1 MEYITAR
8 TFSSVYIVLDLIWV
22 SVFTAILLYKH
33 KFTAI
38 FAGFLAGI
46 LYYLVDFGIFYHALG
61 TRAVEGASPGLLL
74 LWLSMSY
81 GYTNFVWIWLLLEDG
96 KHWLEWSLLPL
107 LGWLTVGLLAQN
119 FSQFGT
125 TIHIVR
131 GIKSYH
137 GIMALI
143 LCVGYVILILRNLR
157 DSEEK
162 APIGK
167 LLLIGISVQFAWE
180 SALLIS
186 GIRPYD
192 LKPLIINSLIETNLG
207 MPYIYLIFRAFLRKK
222 YFASY

>member
-8 TFSSVYIVLDLIWV
+8 SFSSVYILFDIIWLGIFTGILIYKRKY
-22 SVFTAILLYKH
+22 TAIV
-33 KFTAI
+33 I
-38 FAGFLAGI
+38 GFLAGI
-46 LYYLVDFGIFYHALG
+46 LYYLVDFGLFYHALG
-61 TRAVEGASPGLLL
+61 TRAVEGAQTGWLL

-96 KHWLEWSLLPL
+96 KHWLEWSLLPV

-119 FSQFGT
+119 FDHFGT
-125 TIHIVR
+125 TIHIHR

-143 LCVGYVILILRNLR
+143 LCAGYLILILRNLR
-157 DSEEK
+157 DSEER

-167 LLLIGISVQFAWE
+167 LLLIGIGVQFAWE

-186 GIRPYD
+186 GIRPYG
-192 LKPLIINSLIETNLG
+192 LMPLIINSLIETNLG
-207 MPYIYLIFRAFLRKK
+207 MPYIYLIHRALLRKK
-222 YFASY
+222 YFASF